1 MSHFRYPDILANLS
15 VLVTRKGQFLIAGKT
30 IVKGRQLYVQLL
42 ISGRV
47 KIVTKSQKVL
57 CENCNFI
64 RPKL

>member
-1 MSHFRYPDILANLS
+1 MF
-15 VLVTRKGQFLIAGKT
+15 VTWKGQFLIAGKA